1 MYYVGKGM
9 NRISFLLVE
18 RVVVG
23 DERIANDDVIQLL
36 SILKLSRNV
45 YWICVF
51 LCNWKV
57 ILRMK

>member
-45 YWICVF
+45 YWIWVF

-57 ILRMK
+57 IL